1 MSSAIGEVN
10 HGILDD
16 DVLAPTGNPLMVA
29 NNQKVKGR
37 KSLLDLFEIDPNS
50 KKKTPHGEEMVGATV
65 GKFDP
70 KFAKFD
76 PKTGYPLD
84 PKTGYAVDPITNM
97 KIDPVTNCF
106 MDELTMLPID
116 PTSGFATDPHTGLMI
131 DPEQEAIV
139 AFQHRIQHVT
149 LPQPSNHEGD
159 IVQIGPNALPNR
171 RIGRE
176 FEYLPGLKLPFKD
189 IKLYRGIEETP
200 EIGDK
205 CIAGSVKAN
214 FEILSETRTQE
225 GNVRP
230 RLQARF
236 QDSHLEV
243 RVYVL
248 HGYNLIGTPLRAE
261 RRRQR
266 GNLYLR
272 VKCGNTES
280 RLRHYLNC
288 EPTEEQVK
296 EASMQEYDG
305 KIKDGKMNVQVHAST
320 MNPYF
325 YTCLKIKVA
334 LPGASKLEVQIWDHV
349 ADISHHNDPK
359 KKKKGDER
367 IVGVRLSDIL
377 HDKLV
382 GTTVIDLEK
391 RWYSDDW
398 QKMEYKPIESRNI
411 WSPTSTHSQGKIECW
426 VDMIPKE
433 ASKIQVPRHIAP
445 PKPEVFEFRMI
456 VWSVCNINFRH
467 QRFRPS
473 SFSDKAVAT
482 LKDFYLRCTMNMG
495 NTSDARLSPLP
506 GAKWKTS
513 MFSDTHFGLPYDR
526 KGKWSREYSKMYDDD
541 EDLNGAEAN
550 FNWRFNWR
558 VELPCQDPTI
568 RLQLF
573 DRMLASPETSRSCCA
588 LGKPPKDENARKE
601 LTKLGYALNE
611 ETDHWAEAVIDV
623 GDLMRKALRTGGE
636 VNYENWKD
644 SDNQKAGKDTTD
656 SSAMGLAY
664 SVDKNTGNKTY
675 EHDKTSPP
683 CKVKLFHRHYAKSQG
698 YAFVSLQC
706 LPLSRATTL
715 RAGQGR
721 SEPNENVVG
730 KCDVPGE
737 TVFCCIKN
745 RWIQGLR
752 STFEFYRFIY
762 RKEIKYAIL
771 AVVLVILLLISL
783 AVVFS
788 S

>member
-1 MSSAIGEVN
+1 
-10 HGILDD
+10 
-16 DVLAPTGNPLMVA
+16 
-29 NNQKVKGR
+29 
-37 KSLLDLFEIDPNS
+37 
-50 KKKTPHGEEMVGATV
+50 
-65 GKFDP
+65 
-70 KFAKFD
+70 
-76 PKTGYPLD
+76 
-84 PKTGYAVDPITNM
+84 
-97 KIDPVTNCF
+97 
-106 MDELTMLPID
+106 
-116 PTSGFATDPHTGLMI
+116 
-131 DPEQEAIV
+131 
-139 AFQHRIQHVT
+139 
-149 LPQPSNHEGD
+149 
-159 IVQIGPNALPNR
+159 
-171 RIGRE
+171 
-176 FEYLPGLKLPFKD
+176 
-189 IKLYRGIEETP
+189 
-200 EIGDK
+200 
-205 CIAGSVKAN
+205 
-214 FEILSETRTQE
+214 
-225 GNVRP
+225 
-230 RLQARF
+230 
-236 QDSHLEV
+236 
-243 RVYVL
+243 
-248 HGYNLIGTPLRAE
+248 
-261 RRRQR
+261 
-266 GNLYLR
+266 
-272 VKCGNTES
+272 
-280 RLRHYLNC
+280 
-288 EPTEEQVK
+288 
-296 EASMQEYDG
+296 
-305 KIKDGKMNVQVHAST
+305 
-320 MNPYF
+320 
-325 YTCLKIKVA
+325 
-334 LPGASKLEVQIWDHV
+334 
-349 ADISHHNDPK
+349 
-359 KKKKGDER
+359 
-367 IVGVRLSDIL
+367 
-377 HDKLV
+377 
-382 GTTVIDLEK
+382 
-391 RWYSDDW
+391 
-398 QKMEYKPIESRNI
+398 
-411 WSPTSTHSQGKIECW
+411 
-426 VDMIPKE
+426 
-433 ASKIQVPRHIAP
+433 
-445 PKPEVFEFRMI
+445 
-456 VWSVCNINFRH
+456 
-467 QRFRPS
+467 
-473 SFSDKAVAT
+473 
-482 LKDFYLRCTMNMG
+482 MNMG